1 MNLVTFL
8 SNNKY
13 TRQNS
18 NFFARIDWI
27 LVILILMLAAI
38 SVVSISSAMTSGQ
51 YGTDFSTRQI
61 AFYALGFVL
70 AFTLM
75 LVPFK
80 LIKNYTWALY
90 IFGVL
95 SLAILYIAPVSSVT
109 PIINGA

>member
-1 MNLVTFL
+1 M

-61 AFYALGFVL
+61 AFYGLGFVL
-70 AFTLM
+70 ASPF
-75 LVPFK
+75 VPFK
-80 LIKNYTWALY
+80 FIKKLYWAF
-90 IFGVL
+90 IFFGVL
-95 SLAILYIAPVSSVT
+95 SLVIYISHRCHRDS
-109 PIINGA
+109 NYKRR